1 MNAAIVVFLFFNVS
15 HGFQKSTRMME
26 TSRRFRQNF
35 SLHATS
41 KDASSCYTVTVS
53 YEDQTTTIKV
63 NQDET
68 ILAALERQSISDRLG
83 MPTNMIPSDCR
94 RGNCLTCTGTHASP
108 RSRESNSVVTDD
120 GLSPHMSQWMRD
132 KGYVLTCSSKVVG
145 DGLELELELGANS
158 LAWEE
163 AYLTRLE
170 DEHAKRVGWAAMAR
184 TKRKSD
190 ERNVPRWKRE
200 TEGVLRDKAND

>member
-1 MNAAIVVFLFFNVS
+1 MNAVIVVFLFLNVS
-15 HGFQKSTRMME
+15 RAFQPFIARTE
-26 TSRRFRQNF
+26 TSRRFRKNF

-145 DGLELELELGANS
+145 DGLELELGANS

-200 TEGVLRDKAND
+200 TEGVLRDKGSD